1 MITIKDI
8 AKEAGVSPT
17 TVSRVINHVPNKV
30 SDEKRKQIQA
40 LIEKYDF
47 IPNPSARSLIVNE
60 SRIIAI
66 LQREPDSLFH
76 SRMRLYMLKELV
88 GLIQEKGY
96 LPAVYNIDGS
106 NSMDMLKKFNVDGAI
121 LLGDFDSMAEELT
134 MQDYPVVFTDSYS
147 SLRLC
152 SNVGVDDYKAGM
164 LAAEYML
171 GKKCCRFI
179 FLENEAYS
187 AAQQDRQ
194 LEGFCDVIS
203 RTYDLSCISRLSLE
217 GLRQSTESLDA
228 ETGVFAHSINDAF
241 ICTTGICPASMLICF
256 DAADSGAA
264 IPFPMIM
271 QDMAKKAAATTDIMW
286 KQIHQSS
293 GVMQRLIMDVTVE
306 GG

>member
-8 AKEAGVSPT
+8 AKEAGVSST

-47 IPNPSARSLIVNE
+47 IPNPSARSLIVKE

-66 LQREPDSLFH
+66 VQREPEKLFPNSTH
-76 SRMRLYMLKELV
+76 SYMLKELI
-88 GLIQEKGY
+88 GLIQKKGY
-96 LPAVYNIDGS
+96 LPAVCNIDDR
-106 NSMDMLKKFNVDGAI
+106 NDIDMLKKFNVDGAV
-121 LLGDFDSMAEELT
+121 LLGDFDCMAEELT

-171 GKKCCRFI
+171 EKKCCHFI
-179 FLENEAYS
+179 FLDNKAYS
-187 AAQQDRQ
+187 VAQQNRQ
-194 LEGFCDVIS
+194 LEGFRDVIS
-203 RTYDLSCISRLSLE
+203 ETYDLSSVSRFTLDE
-217 GLRQSTESLDA
+217 LRQATESLDA

-241 ICTTGICPASMLICF
+241 ICTTGICPASVLICF
-256 DAADSGAA
+256 DAADLGAVK
-264 IPFPMIM
+264 PFPMII
-271 QDMAKKAAATTDIMW
+271 QDIEKKAAAAADILW
-286 KQIHQSS
+286 KQMHQSS
-293 GVMQRLIMDVTVE
+293 GVMQRLIMDVMVD
-306 GG
+306 G